1 MNKIAIITL
10 LAGAI
15 TFSLFAF
22 MAFLISSDK
31 VVIIEPEDGVIVEV
45 ARLPD
50 ETPAQDKPKVTLT
63 PPVPPPQMPRTQ
75 VLTEVNEV
83 ASAFNYTPMGLKISA
98 STFTIAGLGA
108 RADSDARPIVRVNP
122 KYPIGAARDGIEGWV
137 VLAFDINAIGEV
149 INIKIIDSQ
158 PKRVFDKA
166 AKQALRKWKYRA
178 KSIDGKQVEQQ
189 NFTVQLDFNMS
200 QQS

>member
-1 MNKIAIITL
+1 MKKLAIITS
-10 LAGAI
+10 LAGAT

-31 VVIIEPEDGVIVEV
+31 VAYIEAEPETIIDV
-45 ARLPD
+45 ANLPD
-50 ETPAQDKPKVTLT
+50 ETPAMEKPNIKLT
-63 PPVPPPQMPRTQ
+63 PPMPPPEMPRT
-75 VLTEVNEV
+75 TITTETNEVNTDL
-83 ASAFNYTPMGLKISA
+83 SYTPATLTVTTDTLSGTS
-98 STFTIAGLGA
+98 LGK

-122 KYPIGAARDGIEGWV
+122 KYPIVAARNGTEGWV
-137 VLAFDINAIGEV
+137 MLAFDINAIGEV

-166 AKQALRKWKYRA
+166 AKQALKKWKYRA
-178 KSIDGKQVEQQ
+178 KSVDGKLVEQH

>member
-1 MNKIAIITL
+1 MKKLAIITS
-10 LAGAI
+10 LAGAT
-15 TFSLFAF
+15 TFSLFVF

-31 VVIIEPEDGVIVEV
+31 VAYIEAEPETIIDV
-45 ARLPD
+45 ANLPD
-50 ETPAQDKPKVTLT
+50 ETPAMEKPNIKLT
-63 PPVPPPQMPRTQ
+63 PPMPPPEMPRT
-75 VLTEVNEV
+75 TITTETNEVNTDL
-83 ASAFNYTPMGLKISA
+83 SYTPATLTVTTDTLSGTS
-98 STFTIAGLGA
+98 LGK

-122 KYPIGAARDGIEGWV
+122 KYPIVAARNGTEGWV
-137 VLAFDINAIGEV
+137 MLAFDINAIGEV

-166 AKQALRKWKYRA
+166 AKQALKKWKYRA
-178 KSIDGKQVEQQ
+178 KSVDGKLVEQH